1 MSMTVRMTLMLAP
14 VCAAC
19 ATHDV
24 VVGELDEIV
33 ALSAVPN
40 HDLDLLFVIDNS
52 ESMADKQLALA
63 QAFPRMADKL
73 TQLDGGLPN
82 LHIGVITSDMGT
94 QGSAVATPGPDV
106 PPVGAGGCS
115 GVGQDGAL
123 QVHGVDLGG
132 QLFISDVEDASAP
145 GGRARNYAGDL
156 RDVVGNLLQVGST
169 GCGFEQHLAALRR
182 SFATP
187 ANAGFFRPDANLGIV
202 ILADEDDCSLLD
214 PRLLSSDSTELGP
227 RQSFRCFDQGVICV
241 PGASRTPGAKHDC
254 MPRAD
259 GTLVES
265 IGPFVAAVE
274 AVKPDPRRVMVTAVV
289 GDPAPVEVV
298 LAPPSAGELPI
309 PALVPSC
316 TFDGPGG
323 PERADPAVR
332 LAAFVDRFAGRL
344 PGSSLGSICSA
355 DLAGPV
361 DAIARTA
368 RRMVGDPCIDT
379 TGLADA
385 SSDPGIQPACEVS
398 DVRDSDSAH
407 PIALS
412 RCTGDAA
419 TDCYAIA
426 PDAARCPAGDD
437 HLRLQLRRSTPAA
450 VDTWT
455 HVRCQRAPAS

>member
-1 MSMTVRMTLMLAP
+1 MSMIVRMAVMLAP

-24 VVGELDEIV
+24 VVGQLDELV
-33 ALSAVPN
+33 ALPAVPN
-40 HDLDLLFVIDNS
+40 HDLDLLFVIDDS

-63 QAFPRMADKL
+63 AAFPRMADRL
-73 TQLDGGLPN
+73 AQLDGGLPN
-82 LHIGVITSDMGT
+82 LHIGVVTSDMGT
-94 QGSAVATPGPDV
+94 QGSAVAAPGPDV

-115 GVGQDGAL
+115 GVGRDGAL

-132 QLFISDVEDASAP
+132 QRFLSDVEDAAAP

-156 RDVVGNLLQVGST
+156 RDAVAALLQVGDT

-182 SFATP
+182 SFTNP

-202 ILADEDDCSLLD
+202 ILADEDDCSMLD
-214 PRLLSSDSTELGP
+214 PRLMSNDAPELGP

-241 PGASRTPGAKHDC
+241 PGASRTPGDKRDC
-254 MPRAD
+254 VPRAD
-259 GTLVES
+259 GALIES
-265 IGPFVAAVE
+265 IDPFVAAVA

-298 LAPPSAGELPI
+298 LAAPNAGELPI
-309 PALVPSC
+309 PALAPSC

-344 PGSSLGSICSA
+344 AGSSLGSICSA
-355 DLAGPV
+355 DLTGPV
-361 DAIARTA
+361 DAIAQTA

-385 SSDPGIQPACEVS
+385 SSDPGIQPACEVL

-407 PIALS
+407 PSSLPP
-412 RCTGDAA
+412 CTSAAA

-426 PDAARCPAGDD
+426 PDAANCPAGDD

-450 VDTWT
+450 ADTWT
-455 HVRCQRAPAS
+455 HVRCQRASAK